1 MEVGSILEFLENKT
15 ILATGATGYLAKI
28 FVEKVLR
35 VQPNVKKL
43 YLLLRAADA
52 DSAMERLNREVIG
65 KDLFKG
71 VREKYGSS
79 LNSFVSEK
87 MTPIPGDISRE
98 DLGIEDFNL
107 RDEIL
112 KDIDVVI
119 NFAAT
124 TNFDERYDVALGVN
138 TLGALNVLNFAKK
151 CLKIRM
157 LVHVSTAYVCGEDTG
172 LILEKPFPMGEAKK
186 GNRKIDIEE
195 EKKLVQEK
203 LNELESENA
212 SEKEITAIMKD
223 FGIERARM
231 FGWPNTYVFTKAMGE
246 MILMHMKED
255 LSLLI
260 IRPTMI
266 TSTYR
271 EPFPG
276 WIEGARTV
284 DSVIVG
290 YGKGKVGCFVSR
302 PESVLDVIP
311 ADMVVNGIIVAMAT
325 RAQKQASE
333 IIYQIG
339 SSLRNPL
346 KLSSV
351 NDFSYRY
358 FSANPWINKEGVP
371 VKTSKAIILSS
382 MTKFYIYMAFRFQL
396 PLKALQVATILVLKN
411 YQDMCTVLDR
421 KVKLVMRL
429 VELYKPYVFFE
440 GSFDDSNSEKL
451 RIEARER
458 SLELKE
464 MDEFNF
470 DPTEIDW
477 ENYMMSVH
485 IPGLVKYVM

>member
-1 MEVGSILEFLENKT
+1 MDLGSVIEFLDNKT
-15 ILATGATGYLAKI
+15 ILVTGATGYLAKV

-52 DSAMERLNREVIG
+52 NSAMERLNKEVIG
-65 KDLFKG
+65 KDLFK
-71 VREKYGSS
+71 VLRERYGAS

-98 DLGIEDFNL
+98 DLGIKDSNL
-107 RDEIL
+107 RNEML

-124 TNFDERYDVALGVN
+124 TNFDERYDVALGIN
-138 TLGALNVLNFAKK
+138 TLGALHVLNFAKK

-172 LILEKPFPMGEAKK
+172 LILEKPFPMGEGKK
-186 GNRKIDIEE
+186 GNSKIDIEE

-223 FGIERARM
+223 FGIERARAL
-231 FGWPNTYVFTKAMGE
+231 GWPNTYVFTKAMAE
-246 MILMHMKED
+246 MLLVHMKEN
-255 LSLLI
+255 LPLLI

-266 TSTYR
+266 TSTYKQ
-271 EPFPG
+271 PFPG
-276 WIEGARTV
+276 WIEGVRTI

-290 YGKGKVGCFVSR
+290 YGKRKITCFVSSPR
-302 PESVLDVIP
+302 SILDVIP

-325 RAQKQASE
+325 RYQKQSSE

-346 KLSSV
+346 KFS
-351 NDFSYRY
+351 NIHDFAYRY
-358 FSANPWINKEGVP
+358 FSANPWIDKEGSP
-371 VKTSKAIILSS
+371 VKIGKGIVLSS
-382 MTKFYIYMAFRFQL
+382 MTSFHMYMAVCFQL
-396 PLKALQVATILVLKN
+396 PLKAFELATTLVLKE
-411 YQDMCTVLDR
+411 YQDKYRLLDR
-421 KVKLVMRL
+421 KVKLVQRL
-429 VELYKPYVFFE
+429 VDLYKSYLFFE
-440 GSFDDSNSEKL
+440 GIFDDTNLEKL
-451 RIEARER
+451 RTEARLR
-458 SLELKE
+458 SLEVEE

-470 DPTEIDW
+470 DPTNIDW
-477 ENYMMSVH
+477 EDYMMGVH
-485 IPGLVKYVM
+485 IPGLVKYTM